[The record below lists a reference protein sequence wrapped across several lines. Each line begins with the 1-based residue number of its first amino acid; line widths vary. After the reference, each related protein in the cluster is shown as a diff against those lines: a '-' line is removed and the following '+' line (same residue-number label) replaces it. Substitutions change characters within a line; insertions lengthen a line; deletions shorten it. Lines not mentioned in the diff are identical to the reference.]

1 MKALDFF
8 LVISDG
14 FEVLPDVVFGD
25 DKLFFFIVEFGGCF
39 IV

>member
-1 MKALDFF
+1 VKILDFF